1 MKLKEYTIGFADA
14 MKELKQSP
22 EIFNLAFYD
31 PKGMIDELKSGYK
44 YMIVG
49 RKGVGKSA
57 VSAKLQSDSERYKEY
72 STLAIML
79 NEFNYTIFSKTNAN
93 IDVQGTKKYLES
105 WQLILLLT
113 IFKYLNNKEIFA
125 ENLKFI
131 ETIKLIE
138 EFGFNVHFD
147 MQQYVGYLAK
157 LKSGKNVDKFNL
169 KYEDFFG
176 YAPNDF
182 NEGISNLNRLMINTI
197 LDLELDMNHFVL
209 IDGVDDILRLKTS
222 HLEILSS
229 LIRSVD
235 ILNERLFNKNN
246 FSIKFL
252 LFIREDILTLISD
265 PDLNKILR
273 DGKISLNWVD
283 NPSDLKQIVELRLRM
298 SNGSGEDSLWDS
310 IYDFPLKRSGKSSW
324 ELLLEHTLYKPRD
337 VLQFLEISRELYPNN
352 EKVDYYEMMNTIKKY
367 SSDYL
372 IGEMKNELSGFIPD
386 EAINSLTSVFQKIG
400 TTQFRLDVFLRYMN
414 DQTTRNKSF
423 EISTIKELLL
433 KLFEAGYIGQIM
445 DDAGESVNFKH
456 RNPMTNI
463 DFERQFIIHRGI
475 VRGLGIAQ

>member
-1 MKLKEYTIGFADA
+1 MKLKDYTIGFADA

-113 IFKYLNNKEIFA
+113 IFKYLNNKKIFS

-182 NEGISNLNRLMINTI
+182 NEGISNLNKMMINTI
-197 LDLELDMNHFVL
+197 LDLKLDMNHFVL

-298 SNGSGEDSLWDS
+298 SNDSGENSLWDS

-352 EKVDYYEMMNTIKKY
+352 EKVNYYEMMNTIKKY

-400 TTQFRLDVFLRYMN
+400 TTQFRLDVFSRYMN

-423 EISTIKELLL
+423 
-433 KLFEAGYIGQIM
+433 
-445 DDAGESVNFKH
+445 
-456 RNPMTNI
+456 
-463 DFERQFIIHRGI
+463 
-475 VRGLGIAQ
+475 

>member
-1 MKLKEYTIGFADA
+1 MKLKDYTIGFADA

-57 VSAKLQSDSERYKEY
+57 VSAKLQSDSERHKEY

-182 NEGISNLNRLMINTI
+182 NEGISI
-197 LDLELDMNHFVL
+197 
-209 IDGVDDILRLKTS
+209 
-222 HLEILSS
+222 
-229 LIRSVD
+229 
-235 ILNERLFNKNN
+235 
-246 FSIKFL
+246 
-252 LFIREDILTLISD
+252 
-265 PDLNKILR
+265 
-273 DGKISLNWVD
+273 
-283 NPSDLKQIVELRLRM
+283 
-298 SNGSGEDSLWDS
+298 
-310 IYDFPLKRSGKSSW
+310 
-324 ELLLEHTLYKPRD
+324 
-337 VLQFLEISRELYPNN
+337 
-352 EKVDYYEMMNTIKKY
+352 
-367 SSDYL
+367 
-372 IGEMKNELSGFIPD
+372 
-386 EAINSLTSVFQKIG
+386 
-400 TTQFRLDVFLRYMN
+400 
-414 DQTTRNKSF
+414 
-423 EISTIKELLL
+423 
-433 KLFEAGYIGQIM
+433 
-445 DDAGESVNFKH
+445 
-456 RNPMTNI
+456 
-463 DFERQFIIHRGI
+463 
-475 VRGLGIAQ
+475 

>member
-1 MKLKEYTIGFADA
+1 MKLKDYTIGFADA

-57 VSAKLQSDSERYKEY
+57 VSAKLQSDSERYNEY

-113 IFKYLNNKEIFA
+113 IFKYLNSKEIFA
-125 ENLKFI
+125 DNLKFL

-169 KYEDFFG
+169 KYEDYFG

-182 NEGISNLNRLMINTI
+182 NEGISNLNKLMIDTI
-197 LDLELDMNHFVL
+197 ISLELDKNHFVL

-235 ILNERLFNKNN
+235 ILNERLFNKNK
-246 FSIKFL
+246 FSLKFL

-298 SNGSGEDSLWDS
+298 SNNSDTNTLWD
-310 IYDFPLKRSGKSSW
+310 IF
-324 ELLLEHTLYKPRD
+324 H
-337 VLQFLEISRELYPNN
+337 
-352 EKVDYYEMMNTIKKY
+352 
-367 SSDYL
+367 
-372 IGEMKNELSGFIPD
+372 
-386 EAINSLTSVFQKIG
+386 
-400 TTQFRLDVFLRYMN
+400 
-414 DQTTRNKSF
+414 
-423 EISTIKELLL
+423 
-433 KLFEAGYIGQIM
+433 
-445 DDAGESVNFKH
+445 
-456 RNPMTNI
+456 
-463 DFERQFIIHRGI
+463 
-475 VRGLGIAQ
+475 